1 VALADDINALPI
13 APVAGTGNHPADHAT
28 IDAALKSFQTTLVVK
43 ADLVGGK
50 IPTSQIDPR
59 STHEI
64 VAVVDRNAMLALTT
78 AQVQTG
84 DEAVIGSTAVAA
96 DRGRWLLTG
105 TNPGLIT
112 EWTQQPFSAG
122 IQTINTQGGPVVTLG
137 AADVGAPTIAALT
150 TETSRATAAEGTN
163 NTNTSNEVTR
173 ATNAETTLTTNLNNE
188 VTRATNADNTNATNI
203 TNETNRATA
212 AENTKATTTAL
223 TNETN
228 RATTAENTLTTNI
241 TNETKRALAAEA
253 ATPVLAMGVKVNGLI
268 SPIGSYGESSTGQS
282 YVLGKMYFAPFVFP
296 KSITIDQASYCF
308 YSGSVGARLALW
320 GPDTYGLPSTLL
332 ADLGLATGSTP
343 GLTTAAP
350 VVVPVG
356 LVWASIVLT
365 AANAS
370 IYSMNNSFITS
381 PGTSPATTTMFNTG
395 NYSQFL
401 STTESTYTGTPPATL
416 TTPPVTSIYTNA
428 AGSTPTIL
436 LRRSA

>member
-228 RATTAENTLTTNI
+228 RAT
-241 TNETKRALAAEA
+241 AAEA
-253 ATPVLAMGVKVNGLI
+253 LFPSFLSFTQKVPVGGLI
-268 SPIGSYGESSTGQS
+268 VPFGSYAAPAQGNSLAVGRLYFIPFIFPSSM
-282 YVLGKMYFAPFVFP
+282 VV
-296 KSITIDQASYCF
+296 DQASYLI
-308 YSGSVGARLALW
+308 YSGTYGARIALW
-320 GPDTYGLPSTLL
+320 KPDNNGFPLTLIGELGIPSGTGPATTPSNPIT
-332 ADLGLATGSTP
+332 
-343 GLTTAAP
+343 
-350 VVVPVG
+350 VPAG
-356 LVWASIVLT
+356 LVWASIVMTASASTLY
-365 AANAS
+365 AANNFFVS
-370 IYSMNNSFITS
+370 S
-381 PGTSPATTTMFNTG
+381 PGVSPVTPAMFSGNASYYVATN
-395 NYSQFL
+395 
-401 STTESTYTGTPPATL
+401 EVTYTGVPPATL
-416 TTPPVTSIYTNA
+416 ATTPVAMRSDSVTP
-428 AGSTPTIL
+428 STPIII